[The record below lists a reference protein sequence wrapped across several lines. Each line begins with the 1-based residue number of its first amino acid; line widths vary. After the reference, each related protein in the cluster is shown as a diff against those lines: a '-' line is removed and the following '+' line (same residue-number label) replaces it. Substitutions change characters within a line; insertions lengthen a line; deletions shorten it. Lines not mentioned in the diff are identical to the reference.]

1 MSNNLC
7 VTYFLSRLGQVEAI
21 GIPKEIVHII
31 GDENTKVI
39 FVDEDDIVTYAVKV
53 VDDPRTL
60 HKALYMK
67 PPKNILSLLMKLSLF
82 GSIRLK

>member
-67 PPKNILSLLMKLSLF
+67 PTKNILSLS
-82 GSIRLK
+82 